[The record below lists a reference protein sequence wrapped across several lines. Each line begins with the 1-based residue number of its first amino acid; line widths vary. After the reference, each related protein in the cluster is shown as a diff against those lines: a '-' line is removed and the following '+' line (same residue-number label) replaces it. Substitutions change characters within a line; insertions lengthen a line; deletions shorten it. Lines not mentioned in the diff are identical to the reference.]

1 MANGGFKKIKFHN
14 NRNQLGVKIL
24 LIHQYFLEQKDPGG
38 SRFNEMTQ
46 LWCDAGHEVTVVC
59 GMFNYLTG
67 TVPVKYKGLSFHRS
81 SYADRLSVL
90 RCFVS
95 PNYYNGFL
103 GRLWAYFSFVAYA
116 CWGIAFKLKKE
127 KYDVIIATSPP
138 LFIGVIA
145 WVASKIKRVP
155 FVFEV
160 RDLWPESAI
169 ETGVLTNKIIIKMSL
184 WLEKMSYKKSFLI
197 NVLTPAFKDRLVS
210 TKNVPGDKII
220 MIPNACDFRL
230 SDNLVKNFD
239 ADGLRKELG
248 WEDKFVIVYVGVHG
262 VANHLDQLLDA
273 AELLQHTNTH
283 FVLIGDG
290 AQKKNLIAESQRRK
304 LTNVQFID
312 SMPKREVMK
321 YIMAADVGASVLKK
335 VDTFK
340 TIYSNK
346 TFDYMACKKPV
357 LMLID
362 GVSRKLVEEA
372 KCGVYAEPENTAAIV
387 SAIENLK
394 TNAMPWG
401 ENGYQFA
408 KANFDREVLAKE
420 YISLIQLHLKSV

>member
-1 MANGGFKKIKFHN
+1 M
-14 NRNQLGVKIL
+14 RIL
-24 LIHQYFLEQKDPGG
+24 LVHQYFLEKDDPGG
-38 SRFNEMTQ
+38 SRFNEMAR
-46 LWCDAGHEVTVVC
+46 LWCGAGHEVTVVC

-67 TVPVKYKGLSFHRS
+67 SVPEKYKGLSFHHA
-81 SYADRLSVL
+81 SYSDNLRVL

-95 PNYYNGFL
+95 PNYYKGFF

-127 KYDVIIATSPP
+127 KYDVVIATSPP

-169 ETGVLTNKIIIKMSL
+169 ETGVLTNKVIIKMSL
-184 WLEKMSYKKSFLI
+184 WLERMSYKKSFLI
-197 NVLTPAFKDRLVS
+197 NVLTPAFKDRLIS

-230 SDNLVKNFD
+230 SDDLLKNFD
-239 ADGLRKELG
+239 ADGLRRKLG
-248 WEDKFVIVYVGVHG
+248 WEDKFIIVYVGVHG

-273 AELLQHTNTH
+273 AGKMQETPAH

-304 LTNVQFID
+304 LTNVEFID

-321 YIMAADVGASVLKK
+321 YILAADVGASVLKK

-362 GVSRKLVEEA
+362 GVSRQLVEEA
-372 KCGVYAEPENTAAIV
+372 QCGVYAEPENTDEIV
-387 SAIENLK
+387 RAVETLRSSSI
-394 TNAMPWG
+394 PWG
-401 ENGYQFA
+401 GNGYVFA

-420 YISLIQLHLKSV
+420 YIDLIQLHLNRV

>member
-1 MANGGFKKIKFHN
+1 M
-14 NRNQLGVKIL
+14 RIL
-24 LIHQYFLEQKDPGG
+24 LIHQYFLEKDDPGG
-38 SRFNEMTQ
+38 SRFNEMAH
-46 LWCDAGHEVTVVC
+46 LWCEAGHEVTVVC

-67 TVPVKYKGLSFHRS
+67 TVPEKYKGLSFHRS
-81 SYADRLSVL
+81 FYSDHLSVL

-95 PNYYNGFL
+95 PNYYKGFL
-103 GRLWAYFSFVAYA
+103 GRLWAYLSFVVVAS
-116 CWGIAFKLKKE
+116 WGIAFKLKKE
-127 KYDVIIATSPP
+127 KYEVVIATSPP
-138 LFIGVIA
+138 LFIGIVA
-145 WVASKIKRVP
+145 WWASKIKQIP

-169 ETGVLTNKIIIKMSL
+169 ETGVLTNKFIIKMSL
-184 WLEKMSYKKSFLI
+184 WLERMSYKKSFLI
-197 NVLTPAFKDRLVS
+197 NVLTPAFKERLIS
-210 TKNVPGDKII
+210 TKNVPEDKII

-230 SDNLVKNFD
+230 SEDLLKNFD
-239 ADGLRKELG
+239 AKALRKELG

-273 AELLQHTNTH
+273 AEKMLPTQTH

-290 AQKKNLIAESQRRK
+290 TQKKNLMEESQRRK

-346 TFDYMACKKPV
+346 TFDYMACKRPV

-362 GVSRKLVEEA
+362 GVSRKLVEDA
-372 KCGVYAEPENTAAIV
+372 QCGVYAEPENTEAIV

-394 TNAMPWG
+394 TGTIPWG
-401 ENGYQFA
+401 ENGYIFA

-420 YISLIQLHLKSV
+420 YISLIQLHLNRV